1 MSFVEYNIKTRTI
14 KGPIDDV
21 IEFVNYI
28 NEPNEE
34 KLFIDRNLLS
44 SVEYN
49 FEKRIINGSIDNVIN
64 FVNYIYK
71 PL

>member
-28 NEPNEE
+28 KEPNESD
-34 KLFIDRNLLS
+34 LFIDRKLLS

-49 FEKRIINGSIDNVIN
+49 FEKRTVNGFIDNVIH
-64 FVNYIYK
+64 FVNYIHK